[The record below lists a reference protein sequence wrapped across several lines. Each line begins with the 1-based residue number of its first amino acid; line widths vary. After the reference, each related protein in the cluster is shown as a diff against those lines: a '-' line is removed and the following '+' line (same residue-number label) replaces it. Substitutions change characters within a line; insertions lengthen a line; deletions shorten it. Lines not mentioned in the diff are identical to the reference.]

1 LKVINILLPY
11 KSNKT
16 LSHLNIKM
24 NTQKFINPFIIFF
37 LVFPGGISQGFLTV
51 ALPYLLTHQ
60 GFSVAE
66 TAGIIAIGFS
76 ANLWRFLW
84 GPIVDISLSLKK
96 WYWISVFISI
106 ATLLLLCY
114 ASFGVKGVLLLS
126 IIAFVS
132 QVAAT
137 FTLLPVNGFM
147 AHCIEDSKKGIASGW
162 YQAGS
167 LAGVG
172 FGGGVGLWLTTH
184 YSVIIAGLVL
194 GAVSIVFAF
203 SILLIKDIQS
213 SGEKKIVQEI
223 AGMGKDIFA
232 MLKVPTT
239 LFVIVLIS
247 FPIGSGA
254 AANLWSAIAQE
265 WKIDSDTVALVT
277 GILSGL
283 ASALGCIVG
292 GFIVD
297 RWGVWMAYLGTGAIC
312 AFITLI
318 IALMP
323 LQPTVFICGVL
334 VYTFGF
340 GLISAAFTAVILFA
354 IGKKN
359 VATKFS
365 LLASLG
371 NFPVVYMT
379 AFDGWAH
386 DKYNS
391 SYMLVG
397 EAGIGFLSVLLLF
410 WVLQKMQHKNL
421 ITTLA

>member
-1 LKVINILLPY
+1 
-11 KSNKT
+11 
-16 LSHLNIKM
+16 M
-24 NTQKFINPFIIFF
+24 NTQKFINSFIIFF

-51 ALPYLLTHQ
+51 AVPYLLTQQ

-114 ASFGVKGVLLLS
+114 ASFGVKGILLLS

-172 FGGGVGLWLTTH
+172 FGGGVGLWLATH
-184 YSVIIAGLVL
+184 YSVIIAGIVL
-194 GAVSIVFAF
+194 GAVSILFAF
-203 SILLIKDIQS
+203 SVLLIKDIHS
-213 SGEKKIVQEI
+213 NGEKKILQEI
-223 AGMGKDIFA
+223 AVMGKDLFA

-239 LFVIVLIS
+239 LFVIVLLS

-265 WKIDSDTVALVT
+265 WKIDSNTVALVT

-283 ASALGCIVG
+283 VSAVGCIVG
-292 GFIVD
+292 GVIVD
-297 RWGVWMAYLGTGAIC
+297 RWGVWTGYLGTGAIC

-318 IALMP
+318 IAMMP
-323 LQPTVFICGVL
+323 LQPIVFIGGVL
-334 VYTFGF
+334 VYTFGI
-340 GLISAAFTAVILFA
+340 GLINAACTSVILFA

-391 SYMLVG
+391 RYMLLG
-397 EAGIGFLSVLLLF
+397 EAVIGFLSVLLLI
-410 WVLQKMQHKNL
+410 WVLQKMRNKNL
-421 ITTLA
+421 IISSL

>member
-1 LKVINILLPY
+1 M
-11 KSNKT
+11 S
-16 LSHLNIKM
+16 
-24 NTQKFINPFIIFF
+24 TQKFINPFLIFF
-37 LVFPGGISQGFLTV
+37 LVFPGGISQGFVTV

-66 TAGIIAIGFS
+66 TAGIIAIGVS
-76 ANLWRFLW
+76 ANLFRFLW
-84 GPIVDISLSLKK
+84 GPVVDISLSLKK
-96 WYWISVFISI
+96 WYWIGLFACI

-114 ASFGVKGVLLLS
+114 ATFGVKGVVLLS

-172 FGGGVGLWLTTH
+172 FGGGVGLFLSTH
-184 YSVIIAGLVL
+184 YSVLFAGLVL
-194 GAVSIVFAF
+194 GAASIVFAF
-203 SILLIKDIQS
+203 SILLIKDIQHS
-213 SGEKKIVQEI
+213 TEKKVLHELSR
-223 AGMGKDIFA
+223 MGKDVFA

-239 LFVIVLIS
+239 LFVIILLC

-283 ASALGCIVG
+283 VSAVGCIVG
-292 GFIVD
+292 GLIVD
-297 RWGVWMAYLGTGAIC
+297 RWGVWTAYFGSGAIC

-318 IALMP
+318 IAVMP
-323 LQPTVFICGVL
+323 LQPIVFIGGVL
-334 VYTFGF
+334 VYTFGI
-340 GLISAAFTAVILFA
+340 GLIYTACTSVILFA
-354 IGKKN
+354 TGKKN
-359 VATKFS
+359 VVTKFS
-365 LLASLG
+365 LLISLA
-371 NFPVVYMT
+371 NFPVIYMI
-379 AFDGWAH
+379 AFDGWVH
-386 DKYNS
+386 DKYDS
-391 SYMLVG
+391 RYMLLA
-397 EAGIGFLSVLLLF
+397 EAAIGFLSVLLLF
-410 WVLQKMQHKNL
+410 WVLQKMRNKNL
-421 ITTLA
+421 ITSLV